1 MEERDYYV
9 KLIKESLARGTAAI
23 AISIIVSAVIF
34 LFSSC
39 ATKTRVEYRDVN
51 HYITNTV
58 HDTLIDKYSDSVYV
72 NVYVKGDTVYSEKYK
87 EKIRFRD
94 RIVERHDTCYKDSV
108 VTKTEVTTKEII
120 KIPKIFYISLVIS
133 VICIIFAIVKLLRW
147 LKKL

>member
-1 MEERDYYV
+1 MKERVYRNNRIV
-9 KLIKESLARGTAAI
+9 LFVSTIVVLNILTSCSLLEKI
-23 AISIIVSAVIF
+23 
-34 LFSSC
+34 
-39 ATKTRVEYRDVN
+39 EYRDRDVN